1 MVALNVRMTL
11 EWPWLEG
18 RGRPCLGCLR
28 PGLGG
33 SARWRPASGRAR
45 VGYRARGT
53 HAGPGGGE
61 KQVSVG
67 MWGLEVPS
75 FSRGLRFRPRVGRQ
89 VRWLRPQ
96 VGFHGGWL
104 GLGKGS
110 YTAPNHPGTPA
121 CLCPPRGLGVVG
133 SRQPLPHQCRPRP
146 SRPPPSAEAGGSKR
160 PEQDPVPD
168 PGLGARLPE
177 RAQVQGGPGH
187 VPDHEGG
194 R

>member
-1 MVALNVRMTL
+1 MARRRGPAMPRLPPPRPGWLCPL
-11 EWPWLEG
+11 EASIRQSQSGLQSEGHPRWSGG
-18 RGRPCLGCLR
+18 RGEAGQCGNV
-28 PGLGG
+28 GLGG
-33 SARWRPASGRAR
+33 PQLLPRVTVQAPSGQTGAMASSS
-45 VGYRARGT
+45 
-53 HAGPGGGE
+53 GG
-61 KQVSVG
+61 V
-67 MWGLEVPS
+67 
-75 FSRGLRFRPRVGRQ
+75 SRGMA
-89 VRWLRPQ
+89 
-96 VGFHGGWL
+96 
-104 GLGKGS
+104 GLGERVIHSPQPPG
-110 YTAPNHPGTPA
+110 HPSLP
-121 CLCPPRGLGVVG
+121 LPPRGLGVVG